1 MCMEREHVMEHL
13 VFPKD
18 NMMGDSDL
26 LSDRIVASITKTLM
40 FKIVPQE
47 VTQLRAHLSFS
58 ASASAI
64 TRLEKNKAHTWK
76 LEGEGIQLMVE

>member
-26 LSDRIVASITKTLM
+26 LSDRIVASITKTLL
-40 FKIVPQE
+40 FKIIPQE

-58 ASASAI
+58 ASAI
-64 TRLEKNKAHTWK
+64 TRLEKNKAQTWK